1 MAGQIYITGDKHGTM
16 RPLFGLAEKNELGKE
31 DVLII
36 TGDAG
41 FVWDETYPKTIA
53 TLEQAFPGTTVFVDG
68 NHENHDLINAM
79 EIMEWNGGRVHR
91 VGERV
96 FHLMRGEVY
105 SILGQTIFAFGG
117 ARSSDKNDRRTE
129 GVDWWKAEEPSE
141 EELAYG
147 EVPLKR
153 HLDEID
159 YIMTHEPPLFAR
171 EHITRKLPLDE
182 DYRLPGVLD
191 AWYSLAEEA
200 PNLKKWY
207 FGHVHVD
214 QKITPKLR
222 SLYNEILL
230 LTEERPICWW

>member
-41 FVWDETYPKTIA
+41 FVWDEIYPKTIA

-105 SILGQTIFAFGG
+105 SILGQTIFTFGG
-117 ARSSDKNDRRTE
+117 GVSSDLQQIMDSGSWSERELPT
-129 GVDWWKAEEPSE
+129 E
-141 EELAYG
+141 EEMLYG
-147 EVPLKR
+147 VNKLKGVNCEV
-153 HLDEID
+153 D
-159 YIMTHEPPLFAR
+159 YIITHETSATYKHKIWRNCTTNPMNDYLESLQSEVRFDKWFFGNLHIDFAIS
-171 EHITRKLPLDE
+171 ES
-182 DYRLPGVLD
+182 VF
-191 AWYSLAEEA
+191 SVFEEIV
-200 PNLKKWY
+200 PIDSTKK
-207 FGHVHVD
+207 
-214 QKITPKLR
+214 
-222 SLYNEILL
+222 S
-230 LTEERPICWW
+230 